1 MIILNTNLKILL
13 TANGGKIMIIKE
25 AYNSQLKD
33 SLVAHGSSWSLKFQ
47 CFVELVKRRIKGIK
61 IG

>member
-1 MIILNTNLKILL
+1 
-13 TANGGKIMIIKE
+13 MIIKE

-47 CFVELVKRRIKGIK
+47 CFFELVKRRIKGIK
-61 IG
+61 IGK